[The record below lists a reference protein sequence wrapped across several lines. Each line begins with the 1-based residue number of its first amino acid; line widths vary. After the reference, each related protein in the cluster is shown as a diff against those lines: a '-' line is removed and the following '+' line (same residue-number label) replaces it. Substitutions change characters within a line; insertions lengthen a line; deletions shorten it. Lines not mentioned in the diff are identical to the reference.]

1 MSTARPHPRTGLLGG
16 AALLLVLLGVLAMH
30 GVGGHAA
37 AHGPLP
43 PSHAHDSVAT
53 RSVDHAVT
61 ETVRPLATDAPQP
74 AWWTALCLA
83 VLVGAVLLLSGRPGG
98 APGRLVTPRAAS
110 RTRIPGGR
118 DRDPPSLVV
127 LSVRRC

>member
-1 MSTARPHPRTGLLGG
+1 MSTARQHPRTGLLGG

-30 GVGGHAA
+30 GLGGHAA
-37 AHGPLP
+37 GHGPLP
-43 PSHAHDSVAT
+43 PSHAHDPVAT
-53 RSVDHAVT
+53 RSVEHHVT
-61 ETVRPLATDAPQP
+61 DTVQHLATDAPHH

-83 VLVGAVLLLSGRPGG
+83 ILVGAVLLRAGRPTGT
-98 APGRLVTPRAAS
+98 PGRLSALRPAP
-110 RTRIPGGR
+110 RTRVPRGR